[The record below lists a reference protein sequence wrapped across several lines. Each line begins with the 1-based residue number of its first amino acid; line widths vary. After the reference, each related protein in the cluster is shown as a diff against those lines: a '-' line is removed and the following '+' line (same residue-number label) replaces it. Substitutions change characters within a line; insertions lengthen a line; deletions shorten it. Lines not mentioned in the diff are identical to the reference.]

1 VCRFHCGC
9 QMYTVSNGST
19 EDLVFVFILTMCVYV
34 ETFFSFPLKVNLCCV
49 IFASDAF
56 LLLVYLSVNTLI
68 FLTYVH
74 DWAELLHTLEQKRNI
89 IQSYWKVYWECVFIV
104 ERELTGK
111 QVRKMKGLEGWRNLV
126 CAFEVR
132 ISCVFIEKY

>member
-1 VCRFHCGC
+1 
-9 QMYTVSNGST
+9 MYTVSNGST

-74 DWAELLHTLEQKRNI
+74 D
-89 IQSYWKVYWECVFIV
+89 
-104 ERELTGK
+104 
-111 QVRKMKGLEGWRNLV
+111 
-126 CAFEVR
+126 
-132 ISCVFIEKY
+132 